1 MGMWLTR
8 EGARAMTTND
18 QNGASRGDEELKM
31 SFDVARAVASV
42 LDRAGIDVQVYSYEF
57 FPASSQEAE
66 TRYGVNIY
74 DAASGTLLVG
84 ITNVESVDALSVLS
98 VSEVDSARSSSA
110 L

>member
-1 MGMWLTR
+1 VAD
-8 EGARAMTTND
+8 EGRCESDDHND
-18 QNGASRGDEELKM
+18 QNGASRGDEGLKM
-31 SFDVARAVASV
+31 SFDMARAVASV

-57 FPASSQEAE
+57 FPACSQEAE